1 MIRKVFYWITV
12 INILFQAVNMTIGKY
27 TTSELGGILKYTFYV
42 FRPEYMVISG
52 IVAFFVGLGVLVL
65 IIRSIKNIR
74 FSDLIV
80 LLLNVEYIIFYLR
93 LMMKQ

>member
-12 INILFQAVNMTIGKY
+12 INILFQVVNMTFGKY
-27 TTSELGGILKYTFYV
+27 TTSELGIFKYVFYI

-52 IVAFFVGLGVLVL
+52 IVAFFVGFGVLVL
-65 IIRSIKNIR
+65 IIRSIKNIC

-80 LLLNVEYIIFYLR
+80 LLLNAEYIIFYLR